1 MNKSLTLTLAV
12 CTAIVVGA
20 YHDPVLGVLAGI
32 VNSLIILGI
41 KSLHKTSDS
50 EHFALYNDVADLAAE
65 LFA

>member
-1 MNKSLTLTLAV
+1 MHRNSG
-12 CTAIVVGA
+12 GA

-50 EHFALYNDVADLAAE
+50 EHFALYNDVADLSAE